1 MDTFLLTL
9 SNDFNKIL
17 ENELCYD
24 LIITIGK
31 EPVIDTFRVHSA
43 ILCARCPYFQVALS
57 NNWIKKDDDKF
68 TFSKPN
74 IYPKTFEVILRY
86 LYGGTINLDRQG
98 SSDLILLLEASDELC
113 LNELCEYI
121 QDCIITKRIFWLRE
135 NFSSLAKTVYQH
147 PTFAKLQKVFT
158 EMIYEDPKRLFKL
171 ESLPELPEDT
181 LLFLLSCDD
190 FFLKEVQ
197 IWQQIIKWGTLQN
210 PHLDQDV
217 SKWSKEDFEILKVRL
232 RKSIPL
238 IRFYQM
244 SLKEFNDNVV
254 PFRSILPD
262 DLYKN
267 VLKYHSRWFKF
278 YPRVP
283 ARVKPI
289 DSTIVN
295 YKDAAILASWIDG
308 KDKINNKDTYEYHD
322 NPYNFKLLY
331 RGSRD
336 GFTYGALKKHCYYK
350 GPTIVVAKIK
360 GKQELIGGY
369 NPLYW
374 TTSELPYSSSR
385 TKNGFIFSAK
395 RNKDNFQEE
404 ATVARIKYD
413 YAHFTTY
420 RGYPYLSFGFNNLSF
435 HGRECH
441 VRFSHSLCFF
451 PRIKVPDNYLLDE
464 FEVFAVIPKSSF
476 KYWKNN
482 LIFYSSYICDIRFY
496 KRCFI
501 LLVKLLLLIFLSFVS
516 LGFLINS
523 WNPIRTENNDSNV

>member
-68 TFSKPN
+68 IFAKPN
-74 IYPKTFEVILRY
+74 IFPKTFEVILRY

-121 QDCIITKRIFWLRE
+121 QDCIITK
-135 NFSSLAKTVYQH
+135 H
-147 PTFAKLQKVFT
+147 
-158 EMIYEDPKRLFKL
+158 
-171 ESLPELPEDT
+171 
-181 LLFLLSCDD
+181 
-190 FFLKEVQ
+190 
-197 IWQQIIKWGTLQN
+197 
-210 PHLDQDV
+210 
-217 SKWSKEDFEILKVRL
+217 
-232 RKSIPL
+232 
-238 IRFYQM
+238 
-244 SLKEFNDNVV
+244 
-254 PFRSILPD
+254 

-278 YPRVP
+278 YPRAP

-289 DSTIVN
+289 DSTIVT

-308 KDKINNKDTYEYHD
+308 KDKVSKDTKPMMYDYHD

-369 NPLYW
+369 NPMYW

-395 RNKDNFQEE
+395 RNDDNFQEE

-413 YAHFTTY
+413 YSHFTAY

-464 FEVFAVIPKSSF
+464 FEVFAVIPKS
-476 KYWKNN
+476 
-482 LIFYSSYICDIRFY
+482 
-496 KRCFI
+496 
-501 LLVKLLLLIFLSFVS
+501 
-516 LGFLINS
+516 
-523 WNPIRTENNDSNV
+523 